1 MTSLALPITH
11 ADVVNL
17 LLEKAQ
23 ATTAWSDK
31 QAASMLV
38 LLADILGDIGEADS
52 TATILAAREAFINI
66 ARRSSSIYAGAR
78 ILGVPIRR
86 KSSAVTTVYFTNNTG
101 EHVTYER
108 NTQVSVGGRPAFLTQ
123 QLSLAPGASQNCTV
137 AIGSVVN
144 ERYPITETIDLRR
157 QTLGTD
163 GFRIASD
170 IEVWTEDANGNA
182 YPYTLIDQ
190 GLTRAGVG
198 DPVVADVTDETGT
211 ATLLFGGQY
220 FGYAPPRDHTLC
232 VRYRVTNGQSDN
244 NDNVGLI
251 CEVIDNKR
259 IAGRTIEPVVG
270 GDNELP
276 LEYYKV
282 FGPILHLSRGSLN
295 RPDEWRAAVLSFPG
309 VADCAIMSQRDIAPN
324 DPTWQLM
331 LRICVLP
338 KSGATFG
345 GINPNPESAAWT
357 RLLNMIAKYKPS
369 HTIQTWNP
377 SRILTSV
384 AVEIGVHDWYSG
396 DYRSL
401 EQAAQTKVAN
411 LFRPRVGLLG
421 RMLSHS
427 DIVAA
432 IKNDDDGRT
441 LDYID
446 YVRVLSPSDDLKP
459 GSKLEYIG
467 LRSMQVVAV
476 TSNRGDSYGSYV

>member
-11 ADVVNL
+11 RDVVNL

-23 ATTAWSDK
+23 STTAWSDK
-31 QAASMLV
+31 QSASMLV

-78 ILGVPIRR
+78 MLGVPIRR
-86 KSSAVTTVYFTNNTG
+86 KSPAVTTALLTNNTG
-101 EHVTYER
+101 MHVTYER
-108 NTQVSVGGRPAFLTQ
+108 YTQLSVGGRPAFLTQ
-123 QLSLAPGASQNCTV
+123 QLSLAPGASQNCTL
-137 AIGSVVN
+137 AMGSVVN
-144 ERYPITETIDLRR
+144 ERYPITETQDLRR

-163 GFRIASD
+163 GFRITSD
-170 IEVWTEDANGNA
+170 MDVWTEDANGNV

-190 GLTRAGVG
+190 GLTHAGIG
-198 DPVVADVTDETGT
+198 DRVVADVTDESGT
-211 ATLLFGGQY
+211 STLLFGGQY
-220 FGYAPPRDHTLC
+220 FGFAPPRDHTLC
-232 VRYRVTNGQSDN
+232 IRYRVTNGKSDN
-244 NDNVGLI
+244 NDNLGLM

-259 IAGRTIEPVVG
+259 IAGRTIEPTVG
-270 GDNELP
+270 GDDELP
-276 LEYYKV
+276 LEYYKT
-282 FGPILHLSRGSLN
+282 FGPILHLSRGTLS
-295 RPDEWRAAVLSFPG
+295 RPDEWRAAILAFPG

-338 KSGATFG
+338 KSGSTFG
-345 GINPNPESAAWT
+345 GVNPNPESAAWT
-357 RLLNMIAKYKPS
+357 RLLKVIAKYKPT

-384 AVEIGVHDWYSG
+384 SVEIGLFDWYSG
-396 DYRSL
+396 DYRTV
-401 EQAAQTKVAN
+401 EQTAQAKIAK
-411 LFRPRVGLLG
+411 LFEPRVGLLG

-432 IKNDDDGRT
+432 IKNDATGQA

-446 YVRVLSPSDDLKP
+446 YVRVLSPSDELRP

-476 TSNRGDSYGSYV
+476 TSNRGDSYVPYV